1 MMYRSLLRTAG
12 RVLIPAGVSVNQFAR
27 HSSCAAPAVPDMP
40 AMPDIDILLY
50 QYSICP
56 FCHII
61 KANLDFMGL
70 PYRTVEVNPIS
81 QKEVEFAEK
90 PRKVP
95 IVLLDGELTRE
106 SDVIVMTIKA
116 IVEKKTG
123 RQDALKGMFPADTAK
138 WLAWAKEQLAVKI
151 YPNITRN
158 FSESWQAFGYVNDVP
173 TWTWYE
179 RYGNRLLG
187 PVAMFFANG
196 KVKKKYGIIDERKEL
211 IATIQEWKTA
221 LGDKNYL
228 HGSFVTAPDLCVYG
242 VLRAI
247 AGFDTFNI
255 LMEDPVL
262 KGWYDRVDAEV
273 ERRKARP

>member
-1 MMYRSLLRTAG
+1 MMYRRLLVSAG
-12 RVLIPAGVSVNQFAR
+12 RVFIPAGVSVHQFVR
-27 HSSCAAPAVPDMP
+27 QSCSAPAAPEAPP
-40 AMPDIDILLY
+40 LPEIDILLY

-61 KANLDFMGL
+61 RANLDYLGV
-70 PYRTVEVNPIS
+70 PYRTIEVNPLSQAEIS
-81 QKEVEFAEK
+81 FVEK

-106 SDVIVMTIKA
+106 SDTIVMKVKEI
-116 IVEKKTG
+116 IEKKTG
-123 RQDALKGMFPADTAK
+123 KKDVLKVMFPSDTER
-138 WLAWAKEQLAVKI
+138 WMAWSKEQLAVKI

-158 FSESWQAFGYVNDVP
+158 FSEAWQAFGYIHDVS

-179 RYGNRLLG
+179 KYGNRLIG

-211 IATIQEWKTA
+211 LATIQEWKVA
-221 LGDKNYL
+221 LAGKKFL
-228 HGSFVTAPDLCVYG
+228 HGDVITTPDLCVYG

-255 LMEDPVL
+255 LMEDATL
-262 KGWYDRVDAEV
+262 KAWYDHVDAEV
-273 ERRKARP
+273 QKRKAKKV